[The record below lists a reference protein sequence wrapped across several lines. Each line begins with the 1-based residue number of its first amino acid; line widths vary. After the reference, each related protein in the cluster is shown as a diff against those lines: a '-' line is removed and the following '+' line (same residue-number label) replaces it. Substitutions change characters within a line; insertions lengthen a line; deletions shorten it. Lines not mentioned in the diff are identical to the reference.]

1 MRDIFR
7 EYGLFVMVTLV
18 SATVWVVISY
28 IMHWGGSNT
37 ALYANEDDSDAL
49 QNKFNI
55 TDIQEPRFVN
65 FYITDNNGKNTANLR
80 NVIGYNAPGT
90 HLYSGVE
97 GWKYRS
103 YGEYVSSED
112 NWGIPYNTVYG
123 YTAYHAT
130 GGNDYIFNKK
140 NGTNYTLGISD
151 YFSKEDIEQNK
162 VKFKP
167 LVELYTNQTKNGAY
181 SLDIHVYRIFT
192 DEEQKAIQS
201 TYSAVTT
208 NQVYSTNLTEANKGE
223 TATGYLYNNTR
234 KHDTHLYI
242 TNDDGKN
249 NLKITNETNETNK
262 VAYGLYTKP
271 DQATLNENDVYD
283 VSYRYTD
290 ASKKDKVAGKATA
303 EIKELGDTWV
313 LEVKTGNHIDF
324 SWTRDS
330 SSGVAVI
337 KEGTNELTDYDIST
351 RLSEYMWNLADT
363 IRIKFFLSTAT
374 SNDLMDYNNTLS
386 KMIEA
391 GDQKADITNKAVYLI
406 NTTFKYKLVY
416 QYKNNLT
423 GMKAEQAYT
432 ITVDSNN
439 S

>member
-1 MRDIFR
+1 MQDIFR

-18 SATVWVVISY
+18 SATVWVVLSY

-37 ALYANEDDSDAL
+37 ALYANEDDSEAL

-97 GWKYRS
+97 SWKYRS
-103 YGEYVSSED
+103 YGEYISSED

-123 YTAYHAT
+123 YTAFHAT

-140 NGTNYTLGISD
+140 NETNYTLGIND

-162 VKFKP
+162 VVFKP
-167 LVELYTNQTKNGAY
+167 LVELYTNQTKNGDY

-242 TNDDGKN
+242 TDN
-249 NLKITNETNETNK
+249 NLQITNESDK
-262 VAYGLYTKP
+262 KAYGLYTKP
-271 DQATLNENDVYD
+271 STDILAENNAYD
-283 VSYRYTD
+283 VSYKYTD
-290 ASKKDKVAGKATA
+290 ASKKDKVAGKTTVSVSGSSN
-303 EIKELGDTWV
+303 IWTLT
-313 LEVKTGNHIDF
+313 VKTNGATDF
-324 SWTRDS
+324 TWTRNS

-337 KEGTNELTDYDIST
+337 KEGDNELTDYDIST

>member
-37 ALYANEDDSDAL
+37 ALYANEDDSEAL

-90 HLYSGVE
+90 KSVGTGKGSLNVDYKLYG
-97 GWKYRS
+97 
-103 YGEYVSSED
+103 
-112 NWGIPYNTVYG
+112 GIPYNTVYG
-123 YTAYHAT
+123 YTAYMAT
-130 GGNDYIFNKK
+130 GGADGLNNIFNDNKA
-140 NGTNYTLGISD
+140 LSIED
-151 YFSKEDIEQNK
+151 YFSPEDLANNRR
-162 VKFKP
+162 
-167 LVELYTNQTKNGAY
+167 TTR
-181 SLDIHVYRIFT
+181 SLNDIYLNPSNNYDLNIHVYRIFT

-201 TYSAVTT
+201 KYSAVTT
-208 NQVYSTNLTEANKGE
+208 NQVYSTNLNE
-223 TATGYLYNNTR
+223 NNNSIYRNALNNSNTPTFSVL
-234 KHDTHLYI
+234 KHNLILSAGMMDNYGDFDTS
-242 TNDDGKN
+242 G
-249 NLKITNETNETNK
+249 
-262 VAYGLYTKP
+262 VSGLYTKP
-271 DQATLNENDVYD
+271 SQDILKTDNAYD
-283 VSYRYTD
+283 VSYKYN
-290 ASKKDKVAGKATA
+290 SDKSSIEGKTEVSIMPAMYGPDLNNSN
-303 EIKELGDTWV
+303 EWI
-313 LEVKTGNHIDF
+313 LEVRTGNHVDF

-337 KEGTNELTDYDIST
+337 TSSTGELTDYDIST
-351 RLSEYMWNLADT
+351 ELSKYMWNLADT

-374 SNDLMDYNNTLS
+374 NANLLDYNNTLS

>member
-18 SATVWVVISY
+18 SATVWVVLSY

-65 FYITDNNGKNTANLR
+65 FYITDSNGKNTANLR

-90 HLYSGVE
+90 KSVGTGKGSLNVDYKLYG
-97 GWKYRS
+97 
-103 YGEYVSSED
+103 
-112 NWGIPYNTVYG
+112 GIPYNTVYG
-123 YTAYHAT
+123 YTAYMAT
-130 GGNDYIFNKK
+130 GGADGLNNIFNENKA
-140 NGTNYTLGISD
+140 LSIED
-151 YFSKEDIEQNK
+151 YFSPED
-162 VKFKP
+162 
-167 LVELYTNQTKNGAY
+167 LVNNRRTIR
-181 SLDIHVYRIFT
+181 SLNDIYLNPSNNYNLNIHVYRIFT

-201 TYSAVTT
+201 KYSAVTT
-208 NQVYSTNLTEANKGE
+208 NQVYSTNLNENLNTGNKNAYG
-223 TATGYLYNNTR
+223 TSSALYV
-234 KHDTHLYI
+234 
-242 TNDDGKN
+242 TNN
-249 NLKITNETNETNK
+249 NLQFYDG
-262 VAYGLYTKP
+262 AYGLYTKP
-271 DQATLNENDVYD
+271 STDILAENDAYD

-290 ASKKDKVAGKATA
+290 AYKKDKVAGKTTVSVSVSDSSN
-303 EIKELGDTWV
+303 IWKLT
-313 LEVKTGNHIDF
+313 VKTNGATDF
-324 SWTRDS
+324 TWTRDS

-351 RLSEYMWNLADT
+351 ELSKYMWNLADT
-363 IRIKFFLSTAT
+363 IRIKFFLSTGT
-374 SNDLMDYNNTLS
+374 SSNLADYNNTLS